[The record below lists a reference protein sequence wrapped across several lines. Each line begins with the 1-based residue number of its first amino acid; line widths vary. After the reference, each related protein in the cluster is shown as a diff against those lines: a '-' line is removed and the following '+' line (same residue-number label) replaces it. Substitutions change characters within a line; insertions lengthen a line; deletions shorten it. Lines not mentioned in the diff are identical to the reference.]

1 MFMILSVSMCQK
13 LFSTCSRKRMSPY
26 QATIMTLFG
35 ADQQVLKYPAVAAS
49 GKHGLHK
56 TGVSYL

>member
-1 MFMILSVSMCQK
+1 
-13 LFSTCSRKRMSPY
+13 MSPY

-35 ADQQVLKYPAVAAS
+35 DDQQVLKYLAVAAS